1 MYIPQEFLITNPQ
14 VIANF
19 LEQHSFG
26 QLTAILPGGGLAASH
41 VPFVLENLDNTLYF
55 HTHLANE
62 NPLSQLPNGC
72 EVMLVFT
79 GEHGYVS
86 SSWYGHPNVPTWNYQ
101 AVHVYG
107 TLQKQTPDELY
118 AQLKTLTRIHES
130 TVDGHINPETLP
142 QRMIQGYLQHITGF
156 RIQSNRM
163 EAAFKLSQNRNAKDF
178 AAIIEQLKKR
188 TPALAEEML
197 KYYQKGEESGS
208 KS

>member
-1 MYIPQEFLITNPQ
+1 MYIPQEFLISNPQ
-14 VIANF
+14 VIADF

-26 QLTAILPGGGLAASH
+26 QLTAVLPTGDLAASH
-41 VPFVLENLDNTLYF
+41 VPFVLENDKDTLYF

-62 NPLSQLPNGC
+62 NPLSQLRDAS

-79 GEHGYVS
+79 GEHGYIS

-107 TLQKQTPDELY
+107 TLHKQTPDELY
-118 AQLKTLTRIHES
+118 AQLKTLTRLHES
-130 TVDGHINPETLP
+130 TVDGHIDPEALP

-156 RIQSNRM
+156 RIKSRRT

-178 AAIIEQLKKR
+178 AAIIEQLR
-188 TPALAEEML
+188 ERHPTLAEEMV
-197 KYYQKGEESGS
+197 KYYPKDLDI
-208 KS
+208 K